1 VYLVIVEVVVKVMEY
16 AKKLF
21 KSTARKSDTAAQY
34 KYIRRVVYWNILA
47 ILVTLLIGALGLMV
61 TEGWS
66 FATALY
72 FAVETSTVRFS
83 FFSTFIYL
91 Q

>member
-21 KSTARKSDTAAQY
+21 KSTAGKSDIAAQY

-47 ILVTLLIGALGLMV
+47 ILVTLLIGALGLMA

-72 FAVETSTVRFS
+72 FAVETSTVHFL
-83 FFSTFIYL
+83 FHI
-91 Q
+91 